1 MRRLEYF
8 VPVNL
13 AKNRASSREWS
24 RTSMETITKGQAK
37 MTYPKVSIII
47 LNWNGLE
54 YTIECLESLQKIT
67 YPNYKVIVVDNGS
80 MGNDAEV
87 LQERLGAY
95 IHLIKNDNP
104 NQLQFVWSKIDLW
117 RG

>member
-1 MRRLEYF
+1 
-8 VPVNL
+8 
-13 AKNRASSREWS
+13 
-24 RTSMETITKGQAK
+24 METITKGQAK